1 MYSDW
6 KESFTVDVRAVWVMV
21 TFFLLIIFKFYLNFT
36 FYNTIH
42 VLHMRLF
49 TTMVLLATIK
59 SVDAISKV
67 ANLWLFATNNA
78 RRLSFFNRSNRKNDV
93 CRCRMV
99 FTRRLNSNW
108 PTTIL
113 SNFLFLFDIKC
124 HQCIHYLQR
133 TNCIY
138 FEVLLSQLYHFL

>member
-1 MYSDW
+1 MVSSFTKSITISVPHLDFRRYTVDYWALVLIMYSDW

-59 SVDAISKV
+59 SLDAISKV

-113 SNFLFLFDIKC
+113 SNF
-124 HQCIHYLQR
+124 
-133 TNCIY
+133 
-138 FEVLLSQLYHFL
+138 